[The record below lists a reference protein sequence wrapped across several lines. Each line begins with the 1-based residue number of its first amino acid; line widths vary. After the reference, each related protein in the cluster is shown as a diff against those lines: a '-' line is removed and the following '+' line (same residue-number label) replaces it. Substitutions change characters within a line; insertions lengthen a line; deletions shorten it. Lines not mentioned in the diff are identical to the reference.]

1 MGLSKLNNL
10 YREVILDHADHPH
23 NKGALKDATNAITLN
38 NPTCGDEIDLQVKVG
53 SDGLIDEIGYT
64 GHGCTISQASASTGL
79 LNGPGVNRG
88 GRARHF
94 QGKK

>member
-38 NPTCGDEIDLQVKVG
+38 NPTCGDEID
-53 SDGLIDEIGYT
+53 
-64 GHGCTISQASASTGL
+64 
-79 LNGPGVNRG
+79 
-88 GRARHF
+88 
-94 QGKK
+94 

>member
-64 GHGCTISQASASTGL
+64 GSRLHDFTGIGVDDDRSRQGEAPRR
-79 LNGPGVNRG
+79 GPGNG
-88 GRARHF
+88 
-94 QGKK
+94 